1 MDRNV
6 LYGHWM
12 IRRAIE
18 GSKMKKLGTVAF
30 LVGSA
35 LLVNLVNAA
44 NFRLYND
51 KNSKRELVTM
61 EQCVSALE
69 NGKILQVQT
78 VPSTKSSRLSIF
90 FEGAFYEFEMPDI
103 ADGVLVNCVR
113 LTPKGL

>member
-1 MDRNV
+1 
-6 LYGHWM
+6 
-12 IRRAIE
+12 
-18 GSKMKKLGTVAF
+18 MKTLGTITF

-61 EQCVSALE
+61 EQCISALE
-69 NGKILQVQT
+69 NGKILEIQT
-78 VPSTKSSRLSIF
+78 VPSSKSSRLSVF
-90 FEGAFYEFEMPDI
+90 FEGAFYQFEMPDM